1 MDKKLLGQYL
11 VEDHK
16 LSDAQIQKA
25 LEIQANSLNGANTP
39 LLGTLLVRM
48 GLIKEQDVTQ
58 ALERQTHDRND
69 IRWS

>member
-11 VEDHK
+11 VEDNK

-25 LEIQANSLNGANTP
+25 LEIQANSLNGSNTP